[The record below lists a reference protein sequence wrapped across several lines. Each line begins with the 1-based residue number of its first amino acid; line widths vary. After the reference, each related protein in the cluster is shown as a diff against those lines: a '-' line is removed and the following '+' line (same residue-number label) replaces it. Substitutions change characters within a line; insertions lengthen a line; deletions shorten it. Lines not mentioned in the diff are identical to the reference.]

1 MASKYSAE
9 ELAQLSEEEREGL
22 AELEA
27 EERAESGDDGAEDGA
42 AEDTGKS
49 AGEAGAGADAGAAAA
64 PDPAAT
70 PTAAE
75 APPPPVT
82 DRGGA
87 PFPTYELP
95 ADYEQRIKTLETQRA
110 QVAQQFDDGDLTGA
124 ELNQKLAALNREEQD
139 LRETKLRAEISYDAR
154 LEGWKMSATSFIEAN
169 PQYAPGTPLFNML
182 DAQVKTLQEAAT
194 NPFDPKILAE
204 ADAKVKEQVAEI
216 ARLTGMAPPPATPAA
231 KPAAAAAQ
239 TPAAAAATAAAAAA
253 AEKPAIPPTL
263 ATIPAA
269 ALEDTGQGSE
279 FAHLD
284 RLAQTDIAKYE
295 AALARLTPEQLERY
309 EQGG

>member
-1 MASKYSAE
+1 MSSRYTAE
-9 ELAQLSEEEREGL
+9 ELAQLSEEEREGI

-27 EERAESGDDGAEDGA
+27 EERAESGDDGDEEGA
-42 AEDTGKS
+42 AADAGK
-49 AGEAGAGADAGAAAA
+49 AADDAGASADGGAAAA
-64 PDPAAT
+64 PAAAAT
-70 PTAAE
+70 QTAAE
-75 APPPPVT
+75 AAPPPVT
-82 DRGGA
+82 DRGGT
-87 PFPTYELP
+87 PFPTYDLP
-95 ADYEQRIKTLETQRA
+95 PDYDQRIKTLETQRA

-154 LEGWKMSATSFIEAN
+154 LEGWKMSATSFIEAH

-216 ARLTGMAPPPATPAA
+216 ARLTGMAPPATPAA
-231 KPAAAAAQ
+231 RPPAAAAP
-239 TPAAAAATAAAAAA
+239 TPAAAAAAAAAA
-253 AEKPAIPPTL
+253 AEKPVIPPTL
-263 ATIPAA
+263 AAVPAA

-284 RLAQTDIAKYE
+284 RLAETDNAKYE
-295 AALARLTPEQLERY
+295 AAIARLTPEQLERY
-309 EQGG
+309 QQGG